1 MTHRTLVCFTSK
13 VSIAQSP
20 QPTAPP
26 NGAGELLQL
35 LRDQTPRTRAEL
47 AKLSGLARSTVGA
60 RVDALLASGLLAP
73 SGEAASTGG
82 RPPVRFAFNPEA
94 RVVVGADLGATHGR
108 IALTDLTG
116 RPLCEI
122 GEDLE
127 ITDGPEVVL
136 DWVTSTT
143 SKMLDLT
150 GRTPA
155 DLIGVGIGLP
165 GPVEHSS
172 GRPMRPPIMPGW
184 DGYDVPAHVTRV
196 FDVPVLVDND
206 VNIMALGEHA
216 VAHADVEHLLFVKV
230 ATGIGAGIISG
241 GRLHRGAVGAA
252 GDLGHVAAPHAPEVL
267 CSCGNLGCLEAVA
280 SGPAIS
286 RALAEIGIT
295 AASNGDIVDLVRGG
309 NIPAA
314 HAVRQAG
321 RTIGEVLATCVS
333 LLNPSVIVIGGSLA
347 QAGESLIAGV
357 REVVYGRSLPLATS
371 NLQIVAATTGVQAGV
386 IGAATMVIQH
396 ALTADRVDLAIASQS
411 AS

>member
-1 MTHRTLVCFTSK
+1 MRITADPS
-13 VSIAQSP
+13 
-20 QPTAPP
+20 PTAAVTS
-26 NGAGELLQL
+26 GAGELLQL
-35 LRDQTPRTRAEL
+35 LRDQRPRTRAEL
-47 AKLSGLARSTVGA
+47 AKITGLARSTVGA
-60 RVDALLASGLLAP
+60 RVDALLSAGLLAP

-94 RVVVGADLGATHGR
+94 RVVIGADLGATHGHV
-108 IALTDLTG
+108 ALTDLSG

-122 GEDLE
+122 AEHVD
-127 ITDGPEVVL
+127 ITDGPEVIL
-136 DWVTSTT
+136 DWVVETT
-143 SKMLDLT
+143 HRLLGEA
-150 GRTPA
+150 GRSA
-155 DLIGVGIGLP
+155 SDLIGVGIGLP

-184 DGYDVPAHVTRV
+184 DGYDVPAHVGRALG
-196 FDVPVLVDND
+196 VPVLVDND

-216 VAHADVEHLLFVKV
+216 VAFPDVEHLLFVKV

-241 GRLHRGAVGAA
+241 GRLHRGAKGAA

-267 CSCGNLGCLEAVA
+267 CSCGNTGCLEAVA
-280 SGPAIS
+280 GGPAIT
-286 RALAEIGIT
+286 RALRELGIT
-295 AASNGDIVDLVRGG
+295 ATSNSDIVDLVKGG

-357 REVVYGRSLPLATS
+357 REVVYGRSLPLATGD
-371 NLQIVAATTGVQAGV
+371 LQIVAATTGVQAGV

-396 ALTADRVDLAIASQS
+396 ALTADRVDLAIAHS

>member
-1 MTHRTLVCFTSK
+1 M
-13 VSIAQSP
+13 SIAQSP

-47 AKLSGLARSTVGA
+47 AKLTGLARSTVGA

-150 GRTPA
+150 GRTAA

-184 DGYDVPAHVTRV
+184 DGYDVPAHVSRV

-216 VAHADVEHLLFVKV
+216 VAHPDVEHLLFVKV

-280 SGPAIS
+280 SGPAIT

-295 AASNGDIVDLVRGG
+295 AGSNADIVDLVRGG

>member
-1 MTHRTLVCFTSK
+1 M
-13 VSIAQSP
+13 
-20 QPTAPP
+20 
-26 NGAGELLQL
+26 
-35 LRDQTPRTRAEL
+35 
-47 AKLSGLARSTVGA
+47 
-60 RVDALLASGLLAP
+60 
-73 SGEAASTGG
+73 
-82 RPPVRFAFNPEA
+82 
-94 RVVVGADLGATHGR
+94 
-108 IALTDLTG
+108 
-116 RPLCEI
+116 
-122 GEDLE
+122 
-127 ITDGPEVVL
+127 L

-150 GRTPA
+150 GRTAA
-155 DLIGVGIGLP
+155 DLIGVGIGVP

-286 RALAEIGIT
+286 RALSEIGIT
-295 AASNGDIVDLVRGG
+295 ATSNADIVDLVRGG

-396 ALTADRVDLAIASQS
+396 ALTADRVDLALASQP

>member
-1 MTHRTLVCFTSK
+1 VRITADPS
-13 VSIAQSP
+13 
-20 QPTAPP
+20 PTAAVTS
-26 NGAGELLQL
+26 GAGELLQL
-35 LRDQTPRTRAEL
+35 LRDQRPRTRAEL
-47 AKLSGLARSTVGA
+47 AKITGLARSTVGA
-60 RVDALLASGLLAP
+60 RVDALLSAGLLAP

-94 RVVVGADLGATHGR
+94 RVVIGADLGATHGHV
-108 IALTDLTG
+108 ALTDLSG

-122 GEDLE
+122 AEHVD
-127 ITDGPEVVL
+127 ITDGPEVIL
-136 DWVTSTT
+136 DWVVETT
-143 SKMLDLT
+143 HRLLEEA
-150 GRTPA
+150 GRSAA

-184 DGYDVPAHVTRV
+184 DGYDVPAHVGRALG
-196 FDVPVLVDND
+196 VPVLVDND

-216 VAHADVEHLLFVKV
+216 VAFPDVEHLLFVKV

-241 GRLHRGAVGAA
+241 GRLHRGAKGAA

-267 CSCGNLGCLEAVA
+267 CSCGNTGCLEAVA
-280 SGPAIS
+280 GGPAIT
-286 RALAEIGIT
+286 RALRELGIT
-295 AASNGDIVDLVRGG
+295 ATSNSDIVDLVKGG

-357 REVVYGRSLPLATS
+357 REVVYGRSLPLATGD
-371 NLQIVAATTGVQAGV
+371 LQIVAATTGVQAGV

-396 ALTADRVDLAIASQS
+396 ALTADRVDLAIAHS